1 MSKQL
6 REVGDEY
13 LRFWGE
19 CRRQRVDGSGVYAE
33 FSRVKQFTAQQWG
46 EAITHKK
53 RMSPSEPPSGL
64 VRYCQVEIGIRSFGP
79 AAVGLRRLA
88 VHVYE
93 LRLSLARYEDQRLV
107 EMLRHY
113 GAIDE
118 DSRRVERWL
127 RSRIDDLATR
137 IGEQVMA

>member
-1 MSKQL
+1 MSP
-6 REVGDEY
+6 RDIGDEY
-13 LRFWGE
+13 CRFWGE
-19 CRRQRVDGSGVYAE
+19 CRRQRSAGDGVYAQ
-33 FSRVKQFTAQQWG
+33 FSRVKSYTVQQWG

-64 VRYCQVEIGIRSFGP
+64 VRYCQVEIGLASFGP

-93 LRLSLARYEDQRLV
+93 LQQSLMRFEDQRLV

-113 GAIDE
+113 GVIDQ
-118 DSRRVERWL
+118 DQARVERWY
-127 RSRIDDLATR
+127 RSRIDDLCIR
-137 IGEQVMA
+137 VGEQVTA